1 MFINDLLESIERRL
15 IVVYPGRFQPFHQGH
30 ATVFAELQAK
40 FGRGNVFIATTPQV
54 KIDEKNPFNY
64 SDKVTLMHAA
74 GVTDN
79 FIIQSTQ
86 PYDITAITQASGID
100 PNNTVLIFA
109 VGEPDKDRLGVDQLY
124 TALTPTGRP
133 SRIPPGKKV
142 GDGKP
147 YKTFEKFSDCVT
159 VSQGHAYVTII
170 PEVQK
175 SISINGQKVDV
186 SHGTALRNL
195 WTQIR
200 NDPNAR
206 KEFLTQLYGHA
217 APELEHIFDKIG
229 GAPEPVAPPRPAKLP
244 KTAKP
249 AGGLVKDVAKK
260 VAKKGIKEDDTS
272 DAWAVKD
279 PNTGNIGIRPPG
291 GMGTWTEPTLVT
303 SLLRDLE
310 TVGAKIKA
318 KSASDAEYILYQ
330 KYSTVKAKLHALAKY
345 EEFMQR
351 NGKRA
356 IKPGREI
363 NLGEQK

>member
-86 PYDITAITQASGID
+86 PYTITAITQASGLD

-109 VGEPDKDRLGVDQLY
+109 VGEPDKDRLGVDQRY
-124 TALTPTGRP
+124 TALTPTGKP
-133 SRIPPGKKV
+133 SKIPPGKKV
-142 GDGKP
+142 GDDKP
-147 YKTFEKFSDCVT
+147 YKTFEKLSDCVT
-159 VSQGHAYVTII
+159 VSQSHAYVVII

-217 APELEHIFDKIG
+217 TPELEHIFDKIG
-229 GAPEPVAPPRPAKLP
+229 GAPEPVAPLRPAKLP

-249 AGGLVKDVAKK
+249 AGGLVKS
-260 VAKKGIKEDDTS
+260 VAKKGIKEDELDHS
-272 DAWAVKD
+272 WAIKN
-279 PNTGNIGIRPPG
+279 PETGKIGIRPPG

-303 SLLRDLE
+303 SLIRDLE
-310 TVGAKIKA
+310 NVAAKIKA
-318 KSASDAEYILYQ
+318 KNASDAEYILYQ

-345 EEFMQR
+345 EEFMQH
-351 NGKRA
+351 NGNRD

-363 NLGEQK
+363 DLGESE